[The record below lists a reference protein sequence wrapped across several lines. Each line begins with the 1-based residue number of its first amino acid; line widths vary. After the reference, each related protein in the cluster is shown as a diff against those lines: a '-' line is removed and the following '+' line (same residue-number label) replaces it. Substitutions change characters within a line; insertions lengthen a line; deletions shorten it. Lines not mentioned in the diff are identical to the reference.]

1 MTDTSTI
8 FPLSLEDLQSARSRI
23 SPFLE
28 RTPLTPYTWDGSGTN
43 LLLKLESEQQGGS
56 YKVRG
61 ALSAALGLPDE
72 QAYSG
77 LVTVSSGNMG
87 RAVAWCARKLNIPAT
102 VGVPRKAPE
111 VKIQAL
117 RDLGATIIPLSPE
130 EWWTSIVQSRLR
142 DSHGTFINPVLNRN
156 VIAGAATIAME
167 IFDEVPNPDRIYV
180 PFGGGALALGTA
192 LAASLCGVQTQVIA
206 CEPSAK
212 APLCQSFSQGHEET
226 VQPKPSIVDAAGGP
240 GLLPGLWPLFQK
252 YISSCRAV
260 DDSQTRAVIR
270 SLQLQQITTSE
281 GAGAISVAA
290 AMEEPTTSPTVCVVS
305 GGNIDQSLLAEI
317 VAGDS

>member
-1 MTDTSTI
+1 MSDISKI
-8 FPLSLEDLQSARSRI
+8 LSFSLEDVHSARSRI
-23 SPFLE
+23 DPFLE
-28 RTPLTPYTWDGSGTN
+28 HTPLTPYVHGDSDAS

-61 ALSAALGLPDE
+61 ALNAALCLSDE
-72 QAYSG
+72 EASSG

-87 RAVAWCARKLNIPAT
+87 RAVAWCAQKLNIPAT
-102 VGVPRKAPE
+102 VGVPQKAPE

-117 RDLGATIIPLSPE
+117 RDLGATIVPLSSE
-130 EWWTSIVQSRLR
+130 EWWISIVQSRLR
-142 DSHGTFINPVLNRN
+142 DLDGTFINPVLNRN
-156 VIAGAATIAME
+156 VIAGAASVAME
-167 IFDEVPNPDRIYV
+167 IFEEVPTPDRIYV

-192 LAASLCGVQTQVIA
+192 LAASLCGVKTQVVA

-212 APLCQSFSQGHEET
+212 APLYRSFAEDHEQT

-281 GAGAISVAA
+281 GAGALSIAA
-290 AMEEPTTSPTVCVVS
+290 AIAEPTTSTAVCVVS

-317 VAGDS
+317 VAEDC